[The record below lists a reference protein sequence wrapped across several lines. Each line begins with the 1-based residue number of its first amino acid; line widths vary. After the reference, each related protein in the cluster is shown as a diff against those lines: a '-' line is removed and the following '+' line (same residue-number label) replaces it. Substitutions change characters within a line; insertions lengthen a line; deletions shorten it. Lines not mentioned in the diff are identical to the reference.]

1 MLAELILIG
10 KLLGK
15 TSDLSK
21 STPSP
26 VVRPKFFTK
35 PSKPKTITPPTKEGP
50 ALELKKY
57 F

>member
-15 TSDLSK
+15 TDLSK

-35 PSKPKTITPPTKEGP
+35 PTKPKTITPPTKEGP
-50 ALELKKY
+50 ALGLKKY

>member
-15 TSDLSK
+15 TDLSK

-26 VVRPKFFTK
+26 VVRPKFFTE
-35 PSKPKTITPPTKEGP
+35 PTKPKTITPPTKVGP
-50 ALELKKY
+50 ALGLKKY

>member
-15 TSDLSK
+15 TDLSK

-26 VVRPKFFTK
+26 VVRPKFFPK
-35 PSKPKTITPPTKEGP
+35 PTKPKTSRPPTKEGP
-50 ALELKKY
+50 ALGLKKY